1 VIPLPNYP
9 RKLRSAQVLIRFGM
23 RMFILVIFAMFGSI
37 GFGRSLAALLWMS
50 TILSACIAVIRRE
63 LPLDAE
69 LNQWDETVT
78 YAAICMLVNGL
89 NQSL

>member
-1 VIPLPNYP
+1 MLPNTP
-9 RKLRSAQVLIRFGM
+9 RKLRSAQVLIRFGV
-23 RMFILVIFAMFGSI
+23 RMFILVVFATFGGI

-50 TILSACIAVIRRE
+50 TILSACIAVIPRE
-63 LPLDAE
+63 LPFDAE

-78 YAAICMLVNGL
+78 YAAMCMLVSGF

>member
-1 VIPLPNYP
+1 
-9 RKLRSAQVLIRFGM
+9 
-23 RMFILVIFAMFGSI
+23 
-37 GFGRSLAALLWMS
+37 MS